1 MLFPRQKKTSI
12 HHWVLKKEWEVE
24 YKEILDQEKQDDDQ
38 ALNFKR
44 KLSKYLF
51 GNQDLKDCNQL
62 YSHIKDD
69 VGRDWF

>member
-1 MLFPRQKKTSI
+1 
-12 HHWVLKKEWEVE
+12 
-24 YKEILDQEKQDDDQ
+24 LDQEKPDDDQ

-51 GNQDLKDCNQL
+51 GNKDLKDCNQL

>member
-1 MLFPRQKKTSI
+1 M
-12 HHWVLKKEWEVE
+12 
-24 YKEILDQEKQDDDQ
+24 DQEKPDDDQ